1 MSGGASRDE
10 RLAES
15 RPCAL
20 EIGAVRL
27 ALEDDF
33 DGEGIH
39 GVHES

>member
-10 RLAES
+10 GFAE
-15 RPCAL
+15 RRAGAL
-20 EIGAVRL
+20 EVGAVRL